1 LANLLLGSISVS
13 QTLRQAFDD
22 IGLEHPATGTLTR
35 HEVRFQIAEIGI
47 IPAVCVTSAEE
58 ALFAAEAVRE
68 AGIPVLEI
76 SMTFP
81 GSIHAI
87 SHLAKH
93 VPEMIVGGGSILNAD
108 TARRC
113 VDEGAKFL
121 TTEGLVLEVVE
132 FAAREDIVVFPGAL
146 TPTEIIAAWKAGSDF
161 VKVVPCDAMGGPSYI
176 RSLKTALPQVR
187 LIAAGGV
194 NRLTAVNFV
203 AAGATA
209 LGVGRELIPREAIR
223 LRQSQRIQ
231 ELARRFLGFV
241 GDGRL

>member
-1 LANLLLGSISVS
+1 MAQS
-13 QTLRQAFDD
+13 LRQVVDD
-22 IGLEHPATGTLTR
+22 SDFESSAVGTLTKE
-35 HEVRFQIAEIGI
+35 EVRFRIAEIGI
-47 IPAVCVTSAEE
+47 IPAIRVTSEEE
-58 ALFAAEAVRE
+58 ALFAAEAVAE
-68 AGIPVLEI
+68 AGIPVLEV

-81 GSIHAI
+81 GSIRAI
-87 SHLAKH
+87 SHLVKH
-93 VPEMIVGGGSILNAD
+93 VPNMIVGGGSILDAD

-113 VDEGAKFL
+113 VDNGARFL
-121 TTEGLVLEVVE
+121 TSDGLVLVVVE
-132 FAAREDIVVFPGAL
+132 MAAREEIVVFPGAL

-194 NRLTAVNFV
+194 NRLTACNYI

-209 LGVGRELIPREAIR
+209 LGVGRELIPREAIG

-231 ELARRFLGFV
+231 ELARRFLSFV
-241 GDGRL
+241 GDGRG